1 MQLYSGLLTDMDI
14 VRAAVYK
21 NYPRIL
27 YKGNYIGNEYN
38 FDFEFS
44 DGIFENFA
52 TQVRLTLRANNNAK
66 M

>member
-1 MQLYSGLLTDMDI
+1 MEI
-14 VRAAVYK
+14 VRATVYK

-27 YKGNYIGNEYN
+27 YKGNYIGNQYN
-38 FDFEFS
+38 FDFEFR

-52 TQVRLTLRANNNAK
+52 REVRLTLRVGKNAK